1 MKIVYLVPGLM
12 PDEECRRREGML
24 RAWAAPGT
32 QVDVAAVDEGPFS
45 IESQYE
51 EYLSVPATAR
61 LAVRKEREGYDAA
74 IVGCAGDPG
83 LEAIRELTRNM
94 AVFGP
99 GATSFLAAAMLGN
112 RFAVLTPEGEMTQS
126 NQLLAIRAG
135 VRDKLAGSVSMGLP
149 VLSMMDDRD
158 ATLKRMLE
166 ASRRAV
172 SEMGADTL
180 VIGCMTLAFLD
191 FSGELEQATGLPVVN
206 PASSTLKIT
215 EAMVACGLAPS
226 KAAFPLPPK
235 MADPQRPV
243 DFTQLYGRRK

>member
-12 PDEECRRREGML
+12 PDKECRRREGML
-24 RAWAAPGT
+24 RAWAAAGT
-32 QVDVAAVDEGPFS
+32 LVDVAAVDEGPFS

-51 EYLSVPATAR
+51 EALAVPATAR
-61 LAVRKEREGYDAA
+61 LAVQKEQEGYDAA

-83 LEAIRELTRNM
+83 LEAIRELMRKM

-112 RFAVLTPEGEMTQS
+112 RFAVLAPEGEMTQS
-126 NQLLAIRAG
+126 NRLLAIRAG
-135 VRDKLAGSVSMGLP
+135 VLDKLAGTVSMGLP
-149 VLSMMDDRD
+149 VLSMMNDRG
-158 ATLKRMLE
+158 ATLQRMLD

-172 SEMGADTL
+172 SDLGADTL

-191 FSGELEQATGLPVVN
+191 FSRELEQATGLPVVN

-226 KAAFPLPPK
+226 RAAFPLPPK
-235 MADPQRPV
+235 MKDPQNPL
-243 DFTQLYGRRK
+243 DFSALYGKRK